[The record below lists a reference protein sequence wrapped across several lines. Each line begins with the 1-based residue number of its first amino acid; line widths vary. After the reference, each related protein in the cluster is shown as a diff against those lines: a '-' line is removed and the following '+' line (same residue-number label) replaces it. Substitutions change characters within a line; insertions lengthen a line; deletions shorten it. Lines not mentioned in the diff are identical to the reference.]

1 MLGEGG
7 WGSREEDE
15 RRGEKKR
22 VLLLLQLVCPEGV
35 RKRWGSGEFVV
46 HKDTMI
52 DAGKVRTF
60 EEMMRGR
67 GRGGVVEPSVS
78 EEGGRERRK
87 EGRKEG

>member
-15 RRGEKKR
+15 RRGRKKR
-22 VLLLLQLVCPEGV
+22 VLVAVAARVPGGCLETVGLRGICRTKML
-35 RKRWGSGEFVV
+35 
-46 HKDTMI
+46 

-67 GRGGVVEPSVS
+67 GRGG
-78 EEGGRERRK
+78 
-87 EGRKEG
+87 